1 MKGTFW
7 KASHWHFH
15 NASNYFER
23 FLYFYI
29 FMQKNG
35 GWFQSKPAISIKSP
49 NISVNNFSFWN
60 MKTRDKNT
68 VLTVDGI
75 IFDMWQ
81 QQRLRHFDRPEAH
94 YFTLLCY
101 CVLGMVQW
109 PFSALNQKASQFF
122 LFKCHSKFYTLS
134 RQTLLFFET
143 INFCQSKLFLCDF
156 SISKFCSAGGTCIHT
171 HVTSIVVTMEKVVWC
186 AAFSAIFS
194 LFPIV
199 LFRQCRTDRQS
210 QTCSWMA
217 IRGQCDWCWGVFLGT
232 VFSSSYS
239 TKKHTSLLMSH
250 FLLLWC
256 GF

>member
-1 MKGTFW
+1 MELFLTCDSSRDCAILTDQRHIISFFCAT
-7 KASHWHFH
+7 ASW
-15 NASNYFER
+15 
-23 FLYFYI
+23 
-29 FMQKNG
+29 
-35 GWFQSKPAISIKSP
+35 GWCNDRLVHSTKKPLS
-49 NISVNNFSFWN
+49 
-60 MKTRDKNT
+60 
-68 VLTVDGI
+68 
-75 IFDMWQ
+75 
-81 QQRLRHFDRPEAH
+81 
-94 YFTLLCY
+94 
-101 CVLGMVQW
+101 
-109 PFSALNQKASQFF
+109 FF

-232 VFSSSYS
+232 VFFLFLFH
-239 TKKHTSLLMSH
+239 KNHTSLLMSH